1 MSEHAPPPGSGV
13 ADFLA
18 HFDGD
23 VDAAVRALREYAGQ
37 AADADARPAPPR
49 KIVTRRPPRPRSGKT
64 LIEVNSLAKA
74 YKVGGQQIR
83 ALDGVSLTI
92 DQGEFVALTGA
103 SGSGKSTLLQLL
115 GGLDKPSS
123 GTVVIDGADLGRMR
137 DGVLSTFRNTTIGF
151 VFQFFYLQPFLQLVT
166 NTEVPGMFAHSKRGP
181 RKERALQL
189 IDQVG
194 LSDRAKHLP
203 REMSGGQMQ
212 RAAIARA
219 LLNQPKLLLADE
231 PTGNLDS
238 ASGAS
243 IMELFERIR
252 EESGTTIVMVTHD
265 DEMAARAD
273 RTIRLKD
280 GRILAEEVGA

>member
-37 AADADARPAPPR
+37 AADPDARPAPPR

-137 DGVLSTFRNTTIGF
+137 DG
-151 VFQFFYLQPFLQLVT
+151 
-166 NTEVPGMFAHSKRGP
+166 AH
-181 RKERALQL
+181 
-189 IDQVG
+189 
-194 LSDRAKHLP
+194 
-203 REMSGGQMQ
+203 
-212 RAAIARA
+212 
-219 LLNQPKLLLADE
+219 
-231 PTGNLDS
+231 
-238 ASGAS
+238 
-243 IMELFERIR
+243 
-252 EESGTTIVMVTHD
+252 
-265 DEMAARAD
+265 
-273 RTIRLKD
+273 
-280 GRILAEEVGA
+280 